1 MANKLVSIDISCTFA
16 FVLSLVFGGFFI
28 LIAKIPQP
36 QKQNNE
42 NSGKLQKFLLLYV
55 PSF

>member
-42 NSGKLQKFLLLYV
+42 NSGKPQKFLLLV